1 MSLQVFELKIKTMNE
16 TSKTENEAE
25 NSMNETEN
33 SQTEEGEPT
42 DEFPFNLIRE
52 KSQESE
58 KCPNSLTKNGL

>member
-1 MSLQVFELKIKTMNE
+1 MNE

-58 KCPNSLTKNGL
+58 KCPNSLTKNDL